1 VPTDAY
7 SAAPHFVADLGVN
20 TEVTSD
26 TTARATLP
34 VTRHITGGD
43 GGVRVGVL
51 ATLVDM
57 AGGFLGVRVLQPD
70 WMATADLTIQV
81 VRPAT
86 GPVVEAR
93 ASVLRR
99 GRTTLVIEA
108 TLYNVPQ
115 VGADLPAGAGEE
127 LVAWSTVTFAVLPA
141 SASTPTLEVPMDVP
155 NRWSLTGAGFDVPVA
170 EALLI
175 SVVDPAAGRVSM
187 PKHRYLLNSLD
198 AVQGGAM
205 ALVGEVAAA
214 EALAAA
220 GGTDVGRMV
229 VTDLRVSYLTLGR
242 VGPIVTRTRVLGAEP
257 AAAGLSAAVE
267 LVDSGADDRVTTVI
281 MVGAVALDDAVE
293 AGAA

>member
-1 VPTDAY
+1 MPTDAY

-108 TLYNVPQ
+108 TLYNVPE
-115 VGADLPAGAGEE
+115 VGADLPAGAGED

-205 ALVGEVAAA
+205 ALV
-214 EALAAA
+214 A
-220 GGTDVGRMV
+220 GGRRGR
-229 VTDLRVSYLTLGR
+229 
-242 VGPIVTRTRVLGAEP
+242 GA
-257 AAAGLSAAVE
+257 G
-267 LVDSGADDRVTTVI
+267 GDRRH
-281 MVGAVALDDAVE
+281 
-293 AGAA
+293 

>member
-7 SAAPHFVADLGVN
+7 SASPHFLADLGVD

-34 VTRHITGGD
+34 VTPHITGGD
-43 GGVRVGVL
+43 GGVRAGVL

-81 VRPAT
+81 VRPAC

-108 TLYNVPQ
+108 NLFNVPEP
-115 VGADLPAGAGEE
+115 GTDLPVGAGEE

-141 SASTPTLEVPMDVP
+141 STSTPTLEVSQDVP
-155 NRWSLTGAGFDVPVA
+155 NRWSLSGGGFAVPITD
-170 EALLI
+170 ALHI

-214 EALAAA
+214 EALAVA
-220 GGTDVGRMV
+220 GARHVSRVV

-257 AAAGLSAAVE
+257 GSAGLSAVVE
-267 LVDSGADDRVTTVI
+267 LVDAGVDDRVTTVV
-281 MVGAVALDDAVE
+281 MVGAVAMDAA

>member
-1 VPTDAY
+1 VPTEAY
-7 SAAPHFVADLGVN
+7 SASPHFLADLGVD

-26 TTARATLP
+26 TTASATLP
-34 VTRHITGGD
+34 VTPHITGGD
-43 GGVRVGVL
+43 GGVRAGVL

-81 VRPAT
+81 VRPAS

-108 TLYNVPQ
+108 NLYNVP
-115 VGADLPAGAGEE
+115 GSGSDLPVGAGEE

-141 SASTPTLEVPMDVP
+141 STSTPTLEVPMDVP
-155 NRWSLTGAGFDVPVA
+155 NRWSLTGAGFDVPIA

-205 ALVGEVAAA
+205 ALLGEVAAA

-220 GGTDVGRMV
+220 DNREVSRIM

-257 AAAGLSAAVE
+257 GAAGLSAVVE
-267 LVDSGADDRVTTVI
+267 LVDAGADDRVTTVI
-281 MVGAVALDDAVE
+281 MVGAVALDAAE

>member
-1 VPTDAY
+1 MPTEAY
-7 SAAPHFVADLGVN
+7 SASPHFLADLRVD

-26 TTARATLP
+26 TTASATLP
-34 VTRHITGGD
+34 VTPHITGGD
-43 GGVRVGVL
+43 GGVRAGVL

-81 VRPAT
+81 VRPAS

-108 TLYNVPQ
+108 NLYNVP
-115 VGADLPAGAGEE
+115 GSGTELPGGGGDE

-141 SASTPTLEVPMDVP
+141 STSTPTLEVPMDGP
-155 NRWSLTGAGFDVPVA
+155 NRWSLTGAGFDVPIA

-220 GGTDVGRMV
+220 AHRDVSRMV

-242 VGPIVTRTRVLGAEP
+242 VGPIVTRTRVLGAETG
-257 AAAGLSAAVE
+257 AAGLSAVVE
-267 LVDSGADDRVTTVI
+267 LVDAGADDRVTTVI
-281 MVGAVALDDAVE
+281 VVGAMALDAAE

>member
-1 VPTDAY
+1 MPTGALPA
-7 SAAPHFVADLGVN
+7 SPHFLGDLGVD

-26 TTARATLP
+26 TTAGATLP
-34 VTRHITGGD
+34 VTPHITGGD
-43 GGVRVGVL
+43 GGVRAGVL

-81 VRPAT
+81 VRPAS

-108 TLYNVPQ
+108 TLFNVPDA
-115 VGADLPAGAGEE
+115 GTDFPAGGGEE

-141 SASTPTLEVPMDVP
+141 SASTPTLEVPVDGP

-170 EALLI
+170 EALRI

-187 PKHRYLLNSLD
+187 PMHRYLLNSLD

-214 EALAAA
+214 EALAVA
-220 GGTDVGRMV
+220 GATDVRRMV
-229 VTDLRVSYLTLGR
+229 VTDLQVSYLALGR
-242 VGPIVTRTRVLGAEP
+242 VGPIVTRATVLGVRDPGPP
-257 AAAGLSAAVE
+257 ASAPWSSSSTRE
-267 LVDSGADDRVTTVI
+267 RTT
-281 MVGAVALDDAVE
+281 G
-293 AGAA
+293 